1 VLMFRLFL
9 LVVEMRVLGENHRP
23 TSSNWQ
29 TYSCKYSLFLVY
41 DTLISY
47 FIIFIWRRICSA
59 RPTHN
64 PALLSLSFFMTYHM
78 IFNRSNKTGPTS
90 GAGIAYPIPIFSGGR
105 VAQSLVFCMIFCWS
119 VLVFFW
125 VHFLLAMVHLWF
137 TASYYPFTIFE
148 HLLYLVDNPHLCE
161 KYYNR
166 QLVPLYQMI
175 QEISFQLINI
185 YSISG
190 QNRIWELLWHQL
202 LQGWCASDV
211 DSENF

>member
-1 VLMFRLFL
+1 MLNITNRDRTQVF
-9 LVVEMRVLGENHRP
+9 P
-23 TSSNWQ
+23 T
-29 TYSCKYSLFLVY
+29 YEVF
-41 DTLISY
+41 
-47 FIIFIWRRICSA
+47 FRICSA

-125 VHFLLAMVHLWF
+125 VHFLLAMVHLRF

-161 KYYNR
+161 KTGFQNYCDTSFFRGDVHQMWILKISKDLLEYLQSMSCSTWNSITHLTSLHITLLLLTLNKR
-166 QLVPLYQMI
+166 QIKVSSSTI
-175 QEISFQLINI
+175 F
-185 YSISG
+185 
-190 QNRIWELLWHQL
+190 H
-202 LQGWCASDV
+202 
-211 DSENF
+211 